1 MGAIITNV
9 YYTIPSDNWEQ
20 QLYIFRRSAGEY
32 YTIPS
37 DNWEQQQSAFNSNLT
52 SIIPYQAIIRKLDY
66 TLDDNAMETLRYN
79 CEIFMQ

>member
-1 MGAIITNV
+1 M

-20 QLYIFRRSAGEY
+20 QHGEKSFNGDLHYTIPSDNWEQQLLPPAYMRSDY

-66 TLDDNAMETLRYN
+66 A
-79 CEIFMQ
+79 